1 MSLNIMTYNF
11 ESATVRKEAKRLHQI
26 RRLDARPLTPE
37 EDAMASA
44 FGKWDYQ
51 QKKKAMTP
59 EKIAAV
65 KAKAKAK
72 AESLTPAQK
81 LALRKKAREAAR
93 VKKASPENF
102 GKLECTALKHR
113 VKGKAKD
120 GRIMGF
126 NLTPEYIQ
134 KVFDACEGKCTLTGI
149 PFNMEIGTKK
159 KRNPFR
165 PSVDRIS
172 SSKGYVKGNIQ
183 IVLAIVNTMKMDYT
197 DDILHPVIKAWASK
211 I

>member
-1 MSLNIMTYNF
+1 MTYNF
-11 ESATVRKEAKRLHQI
+11 EDPKVRKEAKRLHQI
-26 RRLDARPLTPE
+26 RRLDARPLTE
-37 EDAMASA
+37 EEANMATA

-51 QKKKAMTP
+51 QKKK
-59 EKIAAV
+59 V
-65 KAKAKAK
+65 
-72 AESLTPAQK
+72 LTPAQK
-81 LALRKKAREAAR
+81 EAIRKKVREVARA
-93 VKKASPENF
+93 KKAEPNNF
-102 GKLECTALKHR
+102 GKLEYAALKHR
-113 VKGKAKD
+113 VRAKAKD
-120 GRIMGF
+120 GRVMGF

-134 KVFDACEGKCTLTGI
+134 KVFDDCKGKCVLTGLD
-149 PFNMEIGTKK
+149 FSMELGTKK

-197 DDILHPVIKAWASK
+197 DDILHPVIKAWAQK

>member
-1 MSLNIMTYNF
+1 MTYNF
-11 ESATVRKEAKRLHQI
+11 DDPAVRKEAKRLHLI
-26 RRLDARPLTPE
+26 RRIDARPLTKE
-37 EDAMASA
+37 EDDMATA

-51 QKKKAMTP
+51 KKK
-59 EKIAAV
+59 
-65 KAKAKAK
+65 
-72 AESLTPAQK
+72 ESQTPAQK
-81 LALRKKAREAAR
+81 EAIRKKVREIARA
-93 VKKASPENF
+93 KKAEPENF
-102 GKLECTALKHR
+102 GKLEFNALKNR
-113 VKGKAKD
+113 VKAKAKD
-120 GRIMGF
+120 GRVMGF

-134 KVFDACEGKCTLTGI
+134 KVFNECNGKCVLTGLD
-149 PFNMEIGTKK
+149 FSMELGTKK

-211 I
+211 IQ